1 MSGLPSS
8 HMPSAASPTASDWT
22 TAGAEA
28 VVERALTILDEE
40 RSTWSSRREAP
51 SSDGGADR
59 EV

>member
-1 MSGLPSS
+1 
-8 HMPSAASPTASDWT
+8 MPSAASPTASDWT